1 MIATVAAMK
10 PRRDRKAAVTWSDSE
25 LIQACLG
32 GNQDAWNELVDRYGR
47 LVYSITR
54 RCGLSEADSDDV
66 FQEVFM
72 ILYRKLHA
80 LRDPS
85 RVSAWLIRITHRE
98 CHRVGKRY
106 GRHASLEE
114 IPADAGAPANEYA
127 ASQEQQHLV
136 RQALRQLGGRSERL
150 LTALFSG
157 CGQPGYKAVAVQLD
171 MTAGSIGPTRARCF
185 KKLEAILIEMGLDGT
200 DEGAASD
207 PLKEQIP
214 V

>member
-1 MIATVAAMK
+1 
-10 PRRDRKAAVTWSDSE
+10 
-25 LIQACLG
+25 
-32 GNQDAWNELVDRYGR
+32 
-47 LVYSITR
+47 
-54 RCGLSEADSDDV
+54 
-66 FQEVFM
+66 M

-85 RVSAWLIRITHRE
+85 RLSAWLVRITHRA
-98 CHRVGKRY
+98 CHRVGKRSE
-106 GRHASLEE
+106 RCVALDRALVDSS
-114 IPADAGAPANEYA
+114 PPANEHA

-157 CGQPGYKAVAVQLD
+157 CGQPGYKAVAAQLD

-200 DEGAASD
+200 DEGAASV
-207 PLKEQIP
+207 PLQEQIP